1 MKTIDHDKV
10 ENPPIFEY
18 PYTMNLENENKPY
31 KSIQIAQPGS
41 QGSTPQKVKI
51 TVSQLKQFIS
61 DIDTLL
67 KEK

>member
-1 MKTIDHDKV
+1 
-10 ENPPIFEY
+10 
-18 PYTMNLENENKPY
+18 MNLENENKPY
-31 KSIQIAQPGS
+31 KSIQITQPGS

-61 DIDTLL
+61 DINTLL